1 MVMLDTSIKNLNAYL
16 KKPITIPK
24 LKETLFQMGLE
35 LEDENPTDTKID
47 ITAERAD
54 LVSTPGLARAL
65 NAFLGYTKG
74 VPTLQKKKSDYK
86 VILEKS
92 VQPVRPYTAAFVV
105 KNLRIDDEKLKEII
119 WVQEKLHATF
129 ARDRKKASIGIYP
142 LPVIQWPV
150 YFKGMKP
157 HEIKFQPLEMQTTLT
172 GKEIL
177 EQHPKGK
184 KYAHLLKDLPIYPV
198 FMDAKNHILSM
209 PPIINSHTAGK
220 VTEKDRELFVEVSG
234 HYWPTQSAIADILA
248 LLFADMGGEIYEV
261 QVEFPERTIV
271 TPELHMHEHI
281 LEVELVNQT
290 LGTNLQAEKIVPL
303 LERMMYNVTKVNPK
317 QLTVQHPFFRADVL
331 HPLDLVDDIARAYNY
346 ENLKPVV
353 PEVYTVGGVLPQTQ
367 FEDDV
372 KSCLVGLGFQE
383 VMTWIL
389 TSHEHHF
396 KAFSREETPHVKLGL
411 VKEQGLTMCRNM
423 LYPETM
429 RALLSNRSKRLPF
442 KLFEVGHVIEI
453 DPTTDTGTRTKSK
466 LCVVLAHAT
475 ASFTEMKSVVESISK
490 QLGMKSY
497 YTSEIIPGFIEGRTA
512 NVQLGKLNGFMGEMH
527 PEILQRLGIQMPI
540 AIFEIELEN

>member
-1 MVMLDTSIKNLNAYL
+1 MVMLETSLQNINGYM
-16 KKPITIPK
+16 KKPLTITK
-24 LKETLFQMGLE
+24 LEETLYQMGLE
-35 LEDENPTDTKID
+35 LEDANPAETKID

-74 VPTLQKKKSDYK
+74 VPSLEKKKSDYK

-105 KNLRIDDEKLKEII
+105 KNVRLDEEKLKEII

-142 LPVIQWPV
+142 LSVIHWPIS
-150 YFKGMKP
+150 FKGMKP

-198 FMDAKNHILSM
+198 FMDAKNNVLSM

-234 HYWPTQSAIADILA
+234 HYWPTQSAICDILA
-248 LLFADMGGEIYEV
+248 LLFSDMGGEIYEV
-261 QVEFPERTIV
+261 HVEFPERTIS
-271 TPELHMHEHI
+271 TPELHMHEHV

-290 LGTNLQAEKIVPL
+290 LGTNLQADKIVPL
-303 LERMMYNVTKVNPK
+303 LESMMYNVTKVNPK
-317 QLTVQHPFFRADVL
+317 QITVQHPLFRADVL

-346 ENLKPVV
+346 ANLKPVA
-353 PEVYTVGGVLPQTQ
+353 PEVYTVGGILPQTQ

-383 VMTWIL
+383 VITWVL

-396 KAFSREETPHVKLGL
+396 AAFNREESEHVKLGM

-429 RALLSNRSKRLPF
+429 RALLANRSKRLPF
-442 KLFEVGHVIEI
+442 KLFEVGHVIVV
-453 DPTTDTGTRTKSK
+453 DAKTDTGTRTRSK

-475 ASFTEMKSVVESISK
+475 SSFTEMKAIAEAIARQIGVQATYSTEK
-490 QLGMKSY
+490 L
-497 YTSEIIPGFIEGRTA
+497 PGFIEGRTA
-512 NVQLGKLNGFMGEMH
+512 KMQVGKLGGFMGEMH
-527 PEILQRLGIQMPI
+527 PEILQRLGIQVPVTI
-540 AIFEIELEN
+540 LEMDLE

>member
-1 MVMLDTSIKNLNAYL
+1 MVMLETSLKNINGYM

-35 LEDENPTDTKID
+35 LEDENPEETRVD
-47 ITAERAD
+47 ITAERID

-74 VPTLQKKKSDYK
+74 IPSFEKRKSNYK

-105 KNLRIDDEKLKEII
+105 KNIRIDDEKLKEII

-142 LPVIQWPV
+142 MNVIHWPV

-157 HEIKFQPLEMQTTLT
+157 HEIKFQPLEMQTSLT
-172 GKEIL
+172 GREIL

-184 KYAHLLKDLPIYPV
+184 KYAHLLKDLPVYPV
-198 FMDAKNHILSM
+198 FMDSKNIVLSM

-220 VTEKDRELFVEVSG
+220 VTEKDKELFVEVSG

-248 LLFADMGGEIYEV
+248 LLFSDMGGEIYEV
-261 QVEFPERTIV
+261 QVEFPERTIS
-271 TPELHMHEHI
+271 TPELHMHEH
-281 LEVELVNQT
+281 LLDVEFVNST
-290 LGTNLQAEKIVPL
+290 LGINLQSEKIVPL

-317 QLTVQHPFFRADVL
+317 QLTVQHPFFRADIL
-331 HPLDLVDDIARAYNY
+331 HPLDLVDDIARAYDY
-346 ENLKPVV
+346 ANLKPIA

-367 FEDDV
+367 FETDV
-372 KSCLVGLGFQE
+372 KFGIIGLGFQE
-383 VMTWIL
+383 VITWVL
-389 TSHEHHF
+389 TSNEYHF
-396 KAFSREETPHVKLGL
+396 KAFDREETPHVKLGV

-423 LYPETM
+423 LYPETL
-429 RALLSNRSKRLPF
+429 RALLANRSKRLPF
-442 KLFEVGHVIEI
+442 KLFELGPVII
-453 DPTTDTGTRTKSK
+453 MDSKTDTGTRTQSK
-466 LCVVLAHAT
+466 LCAVLAHAS
-475 ASFTEMKSVVESISK
+475 ASFTEMKAVVEAVGR
-490 QLGMKSY
+490 QLGENAVYSPEKIS
-497 YTSEIIPGFIEGRTA
+497 GFIEGRTA
-512 NVQLGKLNGFMGEMH
+512 KVKMGKLNGFLGEMH
-527 PEILQRLGIQMPI
+527 PEVLQRLGIQVPV
-540 AIFEIELEN
+540 AIFEMEME

>member
-1 MVMLDTSIKNLNAYL
+1 MLDTSLQNLNSYM
-16 KKPITIPK
+16 KKPLTMTK
-24 LKETLFQMGLE
+24 LEQTLYQMGLE
-35 LEDENPTDTKID
+35 LEDANPTETKID
-47 ITAERAD
+47 ITAERID
-54 LVSTPGLARAL
+54 LVSTPGLARGL

-74 VPTLQKKKSDYK
+74 TPTIEKRKSDYR
-86 VILEKS
+86 VIVEKS

-105 KNLRIDDEKLKEII
+105 KNLRIDEEKLKEII

-142 LPVIQWPV
+142 LSVIHWPV
-150 YFKGMKP
+150 SFKGMKP
-157 HEIKFQPLEMQTTLT
+157 HEIKFQPLEMQSPLT

-184 KYAHLLKDLPIYPV
+184 KYAHLLHGMPIYPI

-209 PPIINSHTAGK
+209 PPIINSHTVGK
-220 VTEKDRELFVEVSG
+220 VTEKDRDLFVEVSG
-234 HYWPTQSAIADILA
+234 HYWPTQSAIADMLA
-248 LLFADMGGEIYEV
+248 LLFSDMGGEIYEV
-261 QVEFPERTIV
+261 HVEFPERTIV
-271 TPELHMHEHI
+271 TPELHMHEHVV
-281 LEVELVNQT
+281 EVELVNQT

-346 ENLKPVV
+346 DNLKPVV
-353 PEVYTVGGVLPQTQ
+353 PEVFTVGGVLPQTQ

-372 KSCLVGLGFQE
+372 KSCMVGLGFHE
-383 VMTWIL
+383 VITWVL

-396 KAFSREETPHVKLGL
+396 KSFSREETPHVQLGM

-423 LYPETM
+423 LYPETL
-429 RALLSNRSKRLPF
+429 RALLANRSKRLPF
-442 KLFEVGHVIEI
+442 KLFEVGHVIEM
-453 DPTTDTGTRTKSK
+453 DSKTDTGTRTRSK

-475 ASFTEMKSVVESISK
+475 SSFTEMKAVVEALARQIGVDATYSA
-490 QLGMKSY
+490 
-497 YTSEIIPGFIEGRTA
+497 EILPGFIEGRTA
-512 NVQLGKLNGFMGEMH
+512 NVQLRKLHGFMGEMH
-527 PEILQRLGIQMPI
+527 PEILQRLGIQVPVTI
-540 AIFEIELEN
+540 VEINLEK